1 MTGCYDLDP
10 RASAWQMPLMVQ
22 TTSSRNDVILEIC
35 LQTDKQQQ
43 TEIPVLE
50 VEIER
55 PYLHEQS
62 AANRLQE

>member
-1 MTGCYDLDP
+1 MTGCDDLDP
-10 RASAWQMPLMVQ
+10 HASAWQMPLMVR
-22 TTSSRNDVILEIC
+22 TTSSRNDVNLEIC

-43 TEIPVLE
+43 TEIPE